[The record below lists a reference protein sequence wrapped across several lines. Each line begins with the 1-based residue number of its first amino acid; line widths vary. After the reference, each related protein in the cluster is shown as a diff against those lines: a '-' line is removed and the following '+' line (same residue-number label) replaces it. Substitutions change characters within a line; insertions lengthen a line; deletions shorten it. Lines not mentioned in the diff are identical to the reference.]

1 MNNNCITNSNDCD
14 TEGDDSDDDIHE
26 PVVSTDIDIFQCTCG
41 NQYKHSESLY
51 NHIDPNKRLVWPNFE
66 CSCGNIY
73 KHYRTLDKHL
83 KSKSAGQ
90 HKFVGRTLS
99 EDDGRTLSEDDG
111 NRGRPKKSARLNSS
125 NTSYNNNTR
134 SSLLSMPLI
143 EGNYL

>member
-14 TEGDDSDDDIHE
+14 TEGDDNDDDIHE

-51 NHIDPNKRLVWPNFE
+51 NHIDPNKRLFWPNFE
-66 CSCGNIY
+66 CSCGNTY
-73 KHYRTLDKHL
+73 KQYRSLDKHI

-99 EDDGRTLSEDDG
+99 EDYD
-111 NRGRPKKSARLNSS
+111 NRGRPKKKPGRIV
-125 NTSYNNNTR
+125 R
-134 SSLLSMPLI
+134 IPLI
-143 EGNYL
+143 IIILGLCH